1 MAFHLLLMR
10 HFLMTGCRRLEASEG
25 DAELPRVIDCL
36 AQEALMHF
44 AIAFAGVPFCAGPC
58 QRC

>member
-1 MAFHLLLMR
+1 
-10 HFLMTGCRRLEASEG
+10 MTGCRRLEASEG